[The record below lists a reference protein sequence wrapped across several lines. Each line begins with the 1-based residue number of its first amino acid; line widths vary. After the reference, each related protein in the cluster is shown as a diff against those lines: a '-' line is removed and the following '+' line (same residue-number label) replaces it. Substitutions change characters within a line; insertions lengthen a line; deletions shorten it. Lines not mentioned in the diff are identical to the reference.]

1 MRPSRVTDEQVSAM
15 DIPPFLR
22 IEDAARILDISR
34 STAYE
39 QTALWLHTG
48 GLEGLP
54 VIRIGRC
61 LRVPRPALL
70 AMLGSTAEGGLTGA
84 TNKSVSR

>member
-1 MRPSRVTDEQVSAM
+1 MKTSRVTDEQVAAM
-15 DIPPFLR
+15 DLPPFLR
-22 IEDAARILDISR
+22 IDDAARILDISR

-39 QTALWLHTG
+39 QATRWLHTDG
-48 GLEGLP
+48 REGLP

-70 AMLGSTAEGGLTGA
+70 AMLRDS
-84 TNKSVSR
+84 